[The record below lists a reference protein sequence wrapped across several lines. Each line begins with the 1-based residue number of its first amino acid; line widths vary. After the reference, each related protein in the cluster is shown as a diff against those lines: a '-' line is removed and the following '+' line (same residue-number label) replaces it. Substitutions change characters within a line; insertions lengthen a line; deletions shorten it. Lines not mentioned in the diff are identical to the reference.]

1 MQRHPLP
8 LFSLT
13 DAALQAV
20 VKIVDGAGCHFA
32 NAELSG
38 FIVQLLLN
46 AHFCTY

>member
-20 VKIVDGAGCHFA
+20 MKIVDGAGCHFA